1 MSFLFRVAEHNLQMG
16 LVSGLESCTL
26 LVEVDI
32 LLVEVEILLVGVK
45 LVRSLLLM
53 VGVCS
58 DLVKV
63 EVCSGLVKEGASV
76 HSLKNLH

>member
-1 MSFLFRVAEHNLQMG
+1 MG

-26 LVEVDI
+26 LAEVG
-32 LLVEVEILLVGVK
+32 ILLVGVK
-45 LVRSLLLM
+45 LVRSLLVM
-53 VGVCS
+53 VGACS

-63 EVCSGLVKEGASV
+63 EVCSGLVKGGAFV